1 MQEEWHLLPDGRYV
15 RIPDDISSEER
26 DRIVRQLADI
36 YPEEIGKP
44 YYEAYNEY
52 LKGQRTLPGALE
64 HGLKN
69 IVRGFGSAALSVP
82 EAVAATLTP
91 HKDTKVER

>member
-15 RIPDDISSEER
+15 RIPNDISSEER
-26 DRIVRQLADI
+26 DSIVRQLADL

-44 YYEAYNEY
+44 YYEAYDEY
-52 LKGQRTLPGALE
+52 LKGQRTLGGALQ

-69 IVRGFGSAALSVP
+69 IVRGFGSAALAVP
-82 EAVAATLTP
+82 EAAAAVLTP
-91 HKDTKVER
+91 IKIPK